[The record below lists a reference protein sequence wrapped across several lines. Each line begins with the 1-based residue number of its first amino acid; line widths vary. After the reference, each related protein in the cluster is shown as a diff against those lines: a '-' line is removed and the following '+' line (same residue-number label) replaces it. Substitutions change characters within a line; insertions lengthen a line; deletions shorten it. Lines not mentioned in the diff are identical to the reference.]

1 VSVAQDDS
9 AVGIEGLSI
18 SYLRRGRPLR
28 VIEDL
33 DLSIRPGE
41 AYGLVGESGCGKS
54 TVAMALMRYLPQNAT
69 VDAGRIMFAGKDLLR
84 VDEATLRRWR
94 GSRMAMVYQDP
105 ASALN
110 PSMRVG
116 AQIAEVYRQHREMDK
131 RAASE
136 AAEAMLEKVRI
147 TDPGRILR
155 RYPHQLSGGQQQ
167 RVMIAMALSTAPEL
181 LVLDEPTTGLDATV
195 EAEVLDLVGQL
206 RHDFDTSILFISH
219 NLGVVGRVC
228 ERVGVLYAG
237 RLIEEGPSD
246 ELLRQPRHPYT
257 LGLLRCVPRR
267 GMRKDALRLEPIPG
281 SLPPLGADL
290 PGCVYAPR
298 CPIARERCHAESPP
312 PYATGEGRISR
323 CHYHNEVSEI
333 PPGEQQATPPSPPSD
348 GAVLL
353 RVEDLGKSYET
364 SGASVQAV
372 DGVSLEVRQGEVF
385 GLVGESGSGKTS
397 LAKCL
402 SGLVDASS
410 GKATFENRLDIS
422 VREHRRNAELRS
434 KVQMIFQNPDTSLN
448 PQHSIR
454 RILGRALRLLAG
466 VKSGPE
472 REQLSVELAS
482 SVRLEPRYLEVR
494 PPALSGGLKQRVAI
508 ARSFAGEPA
517 LVLCDEPVSALD
529 VSVQAA
535 ILNLLLDVQSDRGVS
550 YLFISH
556 DLNVVRYLSDSIGV
570 MYLGQLVD
578 VGPAQAVFDPPHH
591 PYTEALLSAMTTLE
605 DLDDTRPRIK
615 LGGAM
620 PSPIDPPSGCR
631 FHTRCPRFLGDIC
644 HEETPPWQRDAEGH
658 QYRCHIPPEE
668 LRELQRTTETVQDES
683 RVVSP
688 QDAPPEEGGQRG

>member
-1 VSVAQDDS
+1 VSAANGLV
-9 AVGIEGLSI
+9 AVGIEELTI

-33 DLSIRPGE
+33 TLSIRPGE

-54 TVAMALMRYLPQNAT
+54 TVAMALMRYLPSNAV
-69 VDAGRIMFAGKDLLR
+69 VDSGRITFAGEDLLR
-84 VDEATLRRWR
+84 ADEPTLRRWR

-116 AQIAEVYRQHREMDK
+116 AQIAEVYRQHRGMDK
-131 RAASE
+131 TAAFE
-136 AAEAMLEKVRI
+136 AAGVMLGKVRI
-147 TDPGRILR
+147 TDPGKVLR
-155 RYPHQLSGGQQQ
+155 RYPHELSGGQQQ
-167 RVMIAMALSTAPEL
+167 RVMIAMALSTDPEL

-195 EAEVLDLVGQL
+195 EAEVLELVEQL
-206 RHDFDTSILFISH
+206 RSDFDASILFISH
-219 NLGVVGRVC
+219 NLAVVGRVC

-267 GMRKDALRLEPIPG
+267 GMRKDVLRLDPIPG

-290 PGCVYAPR
+290 LGCVYAPR
-298 CPIARERCHAESPP
+298 CPIARERCHVEPPP
-312 PYATGEGRISR
+312 PYDTGNRRISR
-323 CHYHNEVSEI
+323 CHYHDEVPAI

-353 RVEDLGKSYET
+353 RVEDLVKTYE
-364 SGASVQAV
+364 SSRSSVQAV
-372 DGVSLEVRQGEVF
+372 AGVSFEVRRGEVF

-397 LAKCL
+397 LARCL
-402 SGLVDASS
+402 SGLVDASAGDVTLEGFKLS
-410 GKATFENRLDIS
+410 AA
-422 VREHRRNAELRS
+422 EHRRNAELRR

-448 PQHSIR
+448 PRHSVR

-466 VKSGPE
+466 IKGR
-472 REQLSVELAS
+472 REQEGRMLDLAS
-482 SVRLEPRYLEVR
+482 SVRLEPRHLQVR
-494 PPALSGGLKQRVAI
+494 PSALSGGLKQRVAI
-508 ARSFAGEPA
+508 ARAFAGEPT

-535 ILNLLLDVQSDRGVS
+535 ILNLLLDVQTGRGVS

-556 DLNVVRYLSDSIGV
+556 DLNIVRYLADSIGV

-578 VGPAQAVFDPPHH
+578 VGPAGAVFEPPHH
-591 PYTEALLSAMTTLE
+591 PYTEALVSAMTTLE
-605 DLDDTRPRIK
+605 DLDDPRPHVK

-620 PSPIDPPSGCR
+620 PSPSDPPSGCR
-631 FHTRCPRFLGDIC
+631 FHTRCPRFLGDVC
-644 HEETPPWQRDAEGH
+644 REEAPPWQRDGEGH
-658 QYRCHIPPEE
+658 QYRCHIPPGE
-668 LRELQRTTETVQDES
+668 LRELQRTTEAPSSERRGVPP
-683 RVVSP
+683 RHR
-688 QDAPPEEGGQRG
+688 PPEENGERR

>member
-1 VSVAQDDS
+1 MPDNS

-69 VDAGRIMFAGKDLLR
+69 VDAGRIVFAGEDLLR
-84 VDEATLRRWR
+84 VDKATLRRWR

-116 AQIAEVYRQHREMDK
+116 AQIAEVYRQHRDMDK
-131 RAASE
+131 KAASG

-155 RYPHQLSGGQQQ
+155 RYPHELSGGQQQ

-312 PYATGEGRISR
+312 PYDTGEGRISR

-333 PPGEQQATPPSPPSD
+333 PPGEQRAVPPSQPSD

-397 LAKCL
+397 LARCL
-402 SGLVDASS
+402 SGLVDASA
-410 GKATFENRLDIS
+410 GDVTLEGFKLS
-422 VREHRRNAELRS
+422 VREHRRNVELRR

-448 PQHSIR
+448 PRHSVR

-466 VKSGPE
+466 IKGR
-472 REQLSVELAS
+472 REQEGRMQALAS
-482 SVRLEPRYLEVR
+482 SVRLEPRHLQVH
-494 PPALSGGLKQRVAI
+494 PSALSGGLKQRVAI
-508 ARSFAGEPA
+508 ARAFAGEPA

-535 ILNLLLDVQSDRGVS
+535 ILNLLLDVQTDREVS

-556 DLNVVRYLSDSIGV
+556 DLNIVRYLADSIGV

-578 VGPAQAVFDPPHH
+578 VGPAGAVFEPPHH

-605 DLDDTRPRIK
+605 DLDDPRPHVK
-615 LGGAM
+615 LGGTM
-620 PSPIDPPSGCR
+620 PSPSDPPSGCR
-631 FHTRCPRFLGDIC
+631 FHTRCPRFLGDVC
-644 HEETPPWQRDAEGH
+644 REEAPPWQQDVEGH
-658 QYRCHIPPEE
+658 QYRCHISPGE
-668 LRELQRTTETVQDES
+668 LRELQRATEGPSNER
-683 RVVSP
+683 RVA
-688 QDAPPEEGGQRG
+688 APRLPEENGKQ

>member
-1 VSVAQDDS
+1 VSVANGLA
-9 AVGIEGLSI
+9 AVGIEGLTI

-33 DLSIRPGE
+33 TLSIRPGE

-54 TVAMALMRYLPQNAT
+54 TVAMALMRYLPSNAV
-69 VDAGRIMFAGKDLLR
+69 VDSGRITFAGEDLLR
-84 VDEATLRRWR
+84 ADEATLRRWR
-94 GSRMAMVYQDP
+94 GGRMAMVYQDP

-116 AQIAEVYRQHREMDK
+116 AQIAEVYRQHRGMDK
-131 RAASE
+131 TAAFE
-136 AAEAMLEKVRI
+136 AAGVMLEKVRI
-147 TDPGRILR
+147 TDPGKVLR
-155 RYPHQLSGGQQQ
+155 RYPHELSGGQQQ
-167 RVMIAMALSTAPEL
+167 RVMIAMALSTDPEL

-195 EAEVLDLVGQL
+195 EAEVLDLVEQL
-206 RHDFDTSILFISH
+206 RSDFDASILFISH
-219 NLGVVGRVC
+219 NLAVVGRVC

-267 GMRKDALRLEPIPG
+267 GMRKDVLRLDPIPG

-298 CPIARERCHAESPP
+298 CPIARERCHVEPPP
-312 PYATGEGRISR
+312 PYDTGNGRISR
-323 CHYHNEVSEI
+323 CHYHDEVPAI
-333 PPGEQQATPPSPPSD
+333 PPGEQQATPPSLPSD

-353 RVEDLGKSYET
+353 RVEDLVKTYE
-364 SGASVQAV
+364 SSRASVQAV
-372 DGVSLEVRQGEVF
+372 AGVSFEVRRGEVF

-397 LAKCL
+397 LARCL
-402 SGLVDASS
+402 SGLVDASTGDVTLEGFKLS
-410 GKATFENRLDIS
+410 AA
-422 VREHRRNAELRS
+422 EHRRNAELRR

-448 PQHSIR
+448 PRHSVR

-466 VKSGPE
+466 IKGR
-472 REQLSVELAS
+472 REQEGRMLDLAS
-482 SVRLEPRYLEVR
+482 SVRLEPRHLQVR
-494 PPALSGGLKQRVAI
+494 PSALSGGLKQRVAI
-508 ARSFAGEPA
+508 ARAFAGEPA

-535 ILNLLLDVQSDRGVS
+535 ILNLLLDVQTDRGVS

-556 DLNVVRYLSDSIGV
+556 DLNIVRYLADSIGV

-578 VGPAQAVFDPPHH
+578 VGPARAVFEPPHH
-591 PYTEALLSAMTTLE
+591 PYTEALVSAMTTLE
-605 DLDDTRPRIK
+605 DLDDPRPHVR

-620 PSPIDPPSGCR
+620 PSPSDPPSGCR
-631 FHTRCPRFLGDIC
+631 FHTRCPRFLGDVC
-644 HEETPPWQRDAEGH
+644 REEAPPWQRDGEGH
-658 QYRCHIPPEE
+658 QYRCHIPPGE
-668 LRELQRTTETVQDES
+668 LRELQRATEGPSNER
-683 RVVSP
+683 RVA
-688 QDAPPEEGGQRG
+688 APRLPEENGEQ

>member
-1 VSVAQDDS
+1 MPDNS

-33 DLSIRPGE
+33 DLSIRLGE

-54 TVAMALMRYLPQNAT
+54 TVAMALMRYLPQNAV
-69 VDAGRIMFAGKDLLR
+69 VDSGRIMFAGEDLLQA
-84 VDEATLRRWR
+84 DEATLRRWR

-116 AQIAEVYRQHREMDK
+116 AQIAEVYRQHLEMDK
-131 RAASE
+131 TAAFEE
-136 AAEAMLEKVRI
+136 AGAMLEKVRI
-147 TDPGRILR
+147 TDPGKVLR

-167 RVMIAMALSTAPEL
+167 RVMIAMALSTDPEL

-195 EAEVLDLVGQL
+195 EAEVLDLVEQL
-206 RHDFDTSILFISH
+206 RSDFDTSILFISH
-219 NLGVVGRVC
+219 NLAVVGRVC

-237 RLIEEGPSD
+237 RLIEEGPSE
-246 ELLRQPRHPYT
+246 ELLRLPRHPYT

-267 GMRKDALRLEPIPG
+267 GMRKDVLRLDPIPG

-290 PGCVYAPR
+290 PGCVYALR
-298 CPIARERCHAESPP
+298 CPIARERCHVEPPP
-312 PYATGEGRISR
+312 PYDTGDGRISR
-323 CHYHNEVSEI
+323 CHYHNEVSET
-333 PPGEQQATPPSPPSD
+333 PPGEQQAAPPSPPTD

-353 RVEDLGKSYET
+353 RVEDLTKSYE
-364 SGASVQAV
+364 SSRSSVQAV

-397 LAKCL
+397 LARCL
-402 SGLVDASS
+402 SGLVDASA
-410 GKATFENRLDIS
+410 GDVTLEGFKLS
-422 VREHRRNAELRS
+422 VREHRRNAELRR

-448 PQHSIR
+448 PRHSVR

-466 VKSGPE
+466 IKGR
-472 REQLSVELAS
+472 REQEGRMQALAS
-482 SVRLEPRYLEVR
+482 SVRLEPRHLQVH
-494 PPALSGGLKQRVAI
+494 PSALSGGLKQRVAI
-508 ARSFAGEPA
+508 ARAFAGEPA

-535 ILNLLLDVQSDRGVS
+535 ILNLLLDVQTDREVS

-556 DLNVVRYLSDSIGV
+556 DLNIVRYLADSIGV

-578 VGPAQAVFDPPHH
+578 VGPAGAVFEPPHH

-605 DLDDTRPRIK
+605 DLDDPRPHVK

-620 PSPIDPPSGCR
+620 PSPSDPPSGCR
-631 FHTRCPRFLGDIC
+631 FHTRCPRFLGDVC
-644 HEETPPWQRDAEGH
+644 REEAPPWQQDVEGH
-658 QYRCHIPPEE
+658 QYRCHIPPGE
-668 LRELQRTTETVQDES
+668 LRELQRATEGPSNER
-683 RVVSP
+683 RVA
-688 QDAPPEEGGQRG
+688 APRLPEENGKQ